1 MKTKFN
7 LVLFVLATLVV
18 SACKKETTTEPEEKP
33 VVKTE
38 QTSGTPTEGNIQI
51 TDTQTDNVVYDD
63 KTVTVKSFTIDKLL
77 PTVTTGYAQIT
88 IQSVDKDGML
98 PKYSIGINLLGG
110 LPAVGVKTSILFGST
125 PLLGLN
131 VYQNSGLYSFS
142 AMNGTFTVD
151 NNDGHNATLTF
162 SDFDMKQSF
171 MQGFDASLKRF
182 KVKSFKLKIAF

>member
-7 LVLFVLATLVV
+7 LILFLLAILVV
-18 SACKKETTTEPEEKP
+18 SACKKETPAPEEET
-33 VVKTE
+33 VIKTE
-38 QTSGTPTEGNIQI
+38 QASGTPTEGNIQI
-51 TDTQTDNVVYDD
+51 TGTQNDNVVYDD
-63 KTVTVKSFTIDKLL
+63 KTVTVKSFTIDKLFS
-77 PTVTTGYAQIT
+77 TVVTGYAQIT
-88 IQSVDKDGML
+88 LNSVDKDGTL
-98 PKYSIGINLLGG
+98 PKFSIGINLLSG
-110 LPAVGVKTSILFGST
+110 LPAVGVKTSILSGST
-125 PLLGLN
+125 PVLGLN